1 MALPEYKM
9 MRNFQWQN
17 LSQPIVKK
25 YVADLYQTG
34 TDAPVATVLA
44 NNTDVA
50 FTYEYISPGV
60 YAVLANKNLFTNF
73 TGQRVQATITNATFI
88 YDVTGPSGQSVTI
101 FPVFDYVMIILTTDL
116 TLEVDNILGNN
127 TQNAIE
133 ITIYP

>member
-1 MALPEYKM
+1 MALPEYKIK
-9 MRNFQWQN
+9 RNLQWQVLN
-17 LSQPIVKK
+17 QPIIKK

-50 FTYEYISPGV
+50 FTYDHVTAGV
-60 YAVLANKNLFTNF
+60 YFVTASKNLFTNIY
-73 TGQRVQATITNATFI
+73 GQTVQATITNATYI
-88 YDVTGPSGQSVTI
+88 DDIAGPNGQSVTI
-101 FPVFDYVMIILTTDL
+101 FPVFENVMIILTTDL
-116 TLEVDNILGNN
+116 TAEVDNILGSN

>member
-1 MALPEYKM
+1 MNEFNLPKKFNWETASK
-9 MRNFQWQN
+9 
-17 LSQPIVKK
+17 PIIKK

-34 TDAPVATVLA
+34 TDIPVATELF
-44 NNTDVA
+44 NNTEVA